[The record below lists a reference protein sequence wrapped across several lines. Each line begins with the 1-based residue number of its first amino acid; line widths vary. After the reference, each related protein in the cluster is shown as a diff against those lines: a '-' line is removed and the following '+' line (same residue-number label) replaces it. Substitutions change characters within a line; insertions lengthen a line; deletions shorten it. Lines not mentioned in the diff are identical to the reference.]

1 MTKEN
6 KPSGLNKLAE
16 FSIRHP
22 VTICMI
28 LLSFLVLG
36 GVSGF
41 KIPLVLF
48 PEVDAPFVFVR
59 IPYPNATPEQI
70 EQTITKPLEEI
81 LSTIPNVQRLTSYSN
96 VNDAFIR
103 LNFAWGLDMELIRS
117 EVREK
122 VEQARA
128 DLPEDIE
135 NIYVESWNTNEI
147 PIMEGRIASGR
158 DLRGSY
164 DFLDLKIKKPLER
177 VPGVGEVRIDGV
189 QRKEVEIY
197 LRLDD
202 IKRHKVNVDSVFR
215 KLESA
220 NLNVSL
226 GRVDDGGF
234 RYGVISR
241 GNLESLDHLREFP
254 INDRGLTLGHI
265 ADVRFDN
272 PPIEM
277 GRHLNGSFAIGLEVQ
292 KTSDANTVETVNR
305 VMAKIDELNE
315 DPSLQGIQVMIWHN
329 AGEEITKSLSG
340 LLNAG
345 TVGAL
350 LSVLVLFVFL
360 KRVGP
365 TLAIGFA
372 IPFSIIS
379 AVGFLYLL
387 GNTMN
392 VLSMMGLMLSTGM
405 LVDNAVVVLES
416 IFQQLEKGD
425 DRVTAARVGTRS
437 VITAVLASTLT
448 SVIIFVP
455 LVFGKTTEYSVW
467 LSHTGIAIMICLLCS
482 LFVSLTI
489 IPLGVAKLI
498 RVDPKNPGK
507 IDRFLIRLY
516 GVLTVWVNPAWAFVR
531 RGGPLFR
538 RAAARLRFWRKGKGV
553 AGGPD
558 PVAAA
563 SAAGVV
569 EPVDEADVVGAAH
582 ATFSSGVSG
591 FQEQPTRPSK
601 PWTERYVR
609 LVQWNLRHRYVMGL
623 IVVPVIIAGSF
634 YMMTKLPDNSSEAE
648 DLRDTGV
655 QYEFSENFHY
665 LKIEEEYVTPVEQY
679 LLKNKERFKLKNVYS
694 FWGNNNAHTRMY
706 FDEDKIS
713 MEDLKDIRKQIA
725 DGLPVIPGAEIRT
738 GRQEG
743 SENQNWISLNLYG
756 DDSMTLAGLAVE
768 ARKRLKK
775 NPDFME
781 VFSDLE
787 RGAEEVQIQ
796 LNRELARK
804 YRLSPQSVAG
814 VLSIVLRGRQ
824 LGGYK
829 TPEGEVDIWI
839 KLRPGDREDLNDLKS
854 MVVGAGPEGQEI
866 LLYQVA
872 DFHVKKAPGSI
883 AREDRRT
890 TTALYCNYTGAKKE
904 DGKKL
909 VEDVMKSLSFPP
921 GYGWGYGF
929 WTVREEQEDNDFLFN
944 LLLALFMVYFVMA
957 SLFESLAHPFA
968 IMLSLLFAFVGVAW
982 FLFFTGT
989 PLNIMAMIGMMIL
1002 IGIVVN
1008 NGIVML
1014 DHVNNLRRAG
1024 MPRGEALIN
1033 GCRERLRPILMTATT
1048 TIVGLVPLSV
1058 GTSSMLGLRYFP
1070 MARTVMGGLAASTIL
1085 TLIILP
1091 LYYELVDDITV
1102 WLRRTWMGS
1111 SAAPKPAEAADLP
1124 ASAAPA
1130 AEA

>member
-1 MTKEN
+1 
-6 KPSGLNKLAE
+6 
-16 FSIRHP
+16 
-22 VTICMI
+22 
-28 LLSFLVLG
+28 
-36 GVSGF
+36 
-41 KIPLVLF
+41 
-48 PEVDAPFVFVR
+48 
-59 IPYPNATPEQI
+59 
-70 EQTITKPLEEI
+70 
-81 LSTIPNVQRLTSYSN
+81 
-96 VNDAFIR
+96 
-103 LNFAWGLDMELIRS
+103 
-117 EVREK
+117 
-122 VEQARA
+122 
-128 DLPEDIE
+128 
-135 NIYVESWNTNEI
+135 
-147 PIMEGRIASGR
+147 
-158 DLRGSY
+158 
-164 DFLDLKIKKPLER
+164 
-177 VPGVGEVRIDGV
+177 
-189 QRKEVEIY
+189 
-197 LRLDD
+197 
-202 IKRHKVNVDSVFR
+202 
-215 KLESA
+215 
-220 NLNVSL
+220 
-226 GRVDDGGF
+226 
-234 RYGVISR
+234 
-241 GNLESLDHLREFP
+241 
-254 INDRGLTLGHI
+254 LTL
-265 ADVRFDN
+265 
-272 PPIEM
+272 
-277 GRHLNGSFAIGLEVQ
+277 
-292 KTSDANTVETVNR
+292 
-305 VMAKIDELNE
+305 
-315 DPSLQGIQVMIWHN
+315 
-329 AGEEITKSLSG
+329 
-340 LLNAG
+340 
-345 TVGAL
+345 
-350 LSVLVLFVFL
+350 
-360 KRVGP
+360 
-365 TLAIGFA
+365 
-372 IPFSIIS
+372 
-379 AVGFLYLL
+379 
-387 GNTMN
+387 
-392 VLSMMGLMLSTGM
+392 
-405 LVDNAVVVLES
+405 
-416 IFQQLEKGD
+416 
-425 DRVTAARVGTRS
+425 
-437 VITAVLASTLT
+437 
-448 SVIIFVP
+448 
-455 LVFGKTTEYSVW
+455 
-467 LSHTGIAIMICLLCS
+467 
-482 LFVSLTI
+482 

-507 IDRFLIRLY
+507 VDRFLIRLY
-516 GVLTVWVNPAWAFVR
+516 GTLTIWVGPAWAFVR